1 MAQNLLVYLNG
12 EIVEEDQ
19 ARISP
24 FDRGFLW
31 GDGVYEITPCFNRR
45 PYRLA
50 DHLERLYRSLRYVRI
65 NSPHDQGRDRESN
78 PEPS

>member
-1 MAQNLLVYLNG
+1 MGRELFIYLNG
-12 EIVEEDQ
+12 DIMEESQ

-45 PYRLA
+45 LYRLP
-50 DHLERLYRSLRYVRI
+50 DHLARLYRSLRYVRI
-65 NSPHDQGRDRESN
+65 DPGMKREEIEKDKS
-78 PEPS
+78 